1 MLFVFFLKK
10 EDDCSDILSL
20 LICKL
25 ELNFKSNKMKS
36 KILILVALFVT
47 SLSFSQRN
55 PNNTYMTSFVYK
67 AKDGMIEK
75 FEKAADK
82 KTKMFNKEDG
92 SIILTYKVL
101 TGDNMGVYERYLVG
115 QTNKSYDLD
124 RSEEIKYWEKNVS
137 PYADPVSGQQRW
149 MWEEWA
155 TIGEQAPPKFLTK
168 TIIRFKPG
176 MRDHISRY
184 IYRTGKVLE
193 KRNPTAFRR
202 VFSPVSG
209 GDMNILVVFSGFDE
223 YGREWSNIDTTWEED
238 YNEMFGWEQQSND
251 EMLRDKSLREWNGR
265 VRTTLER
272 LDF

>member
-1 MLFVFFLKK
+1 
-10 EDDCSDILSL
+10 
-20 LICKL
+20 
-25 ELNFKSNKMKS
+25 
-36 KILILVALFVT
+36 
-47 SLSFSQRN
+47 
-55 PNNTYMTSFVYK
+55 MTTFVYK
-67 AKDGMIEK
+67 AKDGMVEK

-82 KTKMFNKEDG
+82 KTKMFNKEEG

-101 TGDNMGVYERYLVG
+101 TGENAGVYERYLVG
-115 QTNKSYDLD
+115 QSNKSYDLN
-124 RSEEIKYWEKNVS
+124 RSDELQYWEKNVS
-137 PYADPVSGQQRW
+137 PYADPIGGQQRW

-155 TIGEQAPPKFLTK
+155 TIGDQAPPKYLTK
-168 TIIRFKPG
+168 TVIRFKPG
-176 MRDHISRY
+176 MRDNVSRF

-209 GDMNILVVFSGFDE
+209 GDMNVLVVFSGFDE
-223 YGREWSNIDTTWEED
+223 YGREWSNMDTTWEED

-251 EMLRDKSLREWNGR
+251 EKMRDKSLREWNGR

>member
-1 MLFVFFLKK
+1 
-10 EDDCSDILSL
+10 
-20 LICKL
+20 
-25 ELNFKSNKMKS
+25 MKS

-55 PNNTYMTSFVYK
+55 PNDTYMTTFVYK
-67 AKDGMIEK
+67 AKDGMVEK

-82 KTKMFNKEDG
+82 KTKMFNKEEG

-101 TGDNMGVYERYLVG
+101 TGENAGVYERYLVG
-115 QTNKSYDLD
+115 QSNKSYDLN
-124 RSEEIKYWEKNVS
+124 RSDELQYWEKNVS
-137 PYADPVSGQQRW
+137 PYADPLGGQQRW

-155 TIGEQAPPKFLTK
+155 TIGDQAPPKYLTK
-168 TIIRFKPG
+168 TVIRFKPG
-176 MRDHISRY
+176 MRDHVSRF

-209 GDMNILVVFSGFDE
+209 GDMNVLVVFSGFDE
-223 YGREWSNIDTTWEED
+223 YGREWSNMDTTWEED

-251 EMLRDKSLREWNGR
+251 EKMRDKSLREWNGR